1 MTRDHG
7 GGAAAMLEFR
17 GVSAR
22 YGKLTALAEVSF
34 SVARGERVAVF
45 GHNGAGKTTLLK
57 CAVGGVPGMGGEVF
71 CGGERIDAGAV
82 HRNTRLGIGFVP
94 QGHNVFKNLNVD
106 RNLRIAGLLHD
117 VTFITQVYG
126 MFPMLAERRAQLA
139 GSLSGGQQQMLALG
153 MALMTQP
160 KILLLDE
167 PMSGLAPIIVESV
180 LATLK
185 RINETSGTAIVMVE
199 QNLKAT
205 LPAVERAVIL
215 KAGRVV
221 WDGSAE
227 ELARKEDLWVW
238 F

>member
-1 MTRDHG
+1 MS
-7 GGAAAMLEFR
+7 LEFV
-17 GVSAR
+17 GVGAR
-22 YGKLTALAEVSF
+22 YGKLTALSDISF
-34 SVARGERVAVF
+34 SVADAERVAVF

-57 CAVGGVPGMGGEVF
+57 CAVGGIEDAEGEVR
-71 CGGERIDAGAV
+71 CNGKTIERGAV
-82 HRNTRLGIGFVP
+82 YRNTQLGIGFVP
-94 QGHNVFKNLNVD
+94 QGHNVFKSLPVD

-117 VTFITQVYG
+117 EGYIERVYEL
-126 MFPMLAERRAQLA
+126 FPALAERRAQLA

-167 PMSGLAPIIVESV
+167 PMSGLAPVIVENV
-180 LATLK
+180 LATLR
-185 RINETSGTAIVMVE
+185 RINETTRTALVIVE
-199 QNLKAT
+199 QNVKAT

-221 WDGSAE
+221 WDGSSE
-227 ELARKEDLWVW
+227 ELARKEDLWAW

>member
-1 MTRDHG
+1 MIL
-7 GGAAAMLEFR
+7 AFQNL
-17 GVSAR
+17 SAR
-22 YGKLTALAEVSF
+22 YGKLTALADVSF
-34 SVARGERVAVF
+34 SVDAGARVAVF

-57 CAVGGVPGMGGEVF
+57 CAVGAISEVQGNVV
-71 CGGERIDAGAV
+71 CNGKPVRPGAV
-82 HRNTRLGIGFVP
+82 YRNTRHGIGFVP
-94 QGHNVFKNLNVD
+94 QGHNVFKSLSVE

-117 VTFITQVYG
+117 EGYAARVYEL
-126 MFPMLAERRAQLA
+126 FPILAQRRAQLA

-180 LATLK
+180 FESLM
-185 RINETSGTAIVMVE
+185 RINRETRAAIVVVE
-199 QNLKAT
+199 QNVKAT

-215 KAGRVV
+215 QSGRVV
-221 WDGSAE
+221 WDGPAG
-227 ELARKEDLWVW
+227 ELAAKKDLWAW

>member
-1 MTRDHG
+1 V
-7 GGAAAMLEFR
+7 LEIR
-17 GVSAR
+17 NLSAR
-22 YGKLTALAEVSF
+22 YGKLTALAGVSLQ
-34 SVARGERVAVF
+34 VADGERLAIF

-57 CAVGGVPGMGGEVF
+57 CAVGALLDVDGDVSCAGH
-71 CGGERIDAGAV
+71 RIEPGAV
-82 HRNTRLGIGFVP
+82 FRNTRHGIGFVP
-94 QGHNVFKNLNVD
+94 QGHNVFKNLGVE

-117 VTFITQVYG
+117 EAYIDRVYEL
-126 MFPMLAERRAQLA
+126 FPALAERRAQPA

-180 LATLK
+180 LSTLR
-185 RINETSGTAIVMVE
+185 RINEGTRTAIVMVE
-199 QNLKAT
+199 QNVMAA

-215 KAGRVV
+215 KAGRLV
-221 WDGSAE
+221 WDGAAE
-227 ELARKEDLWVW
+227 ELARKEDLWAW

>member
-1 MTRDHG
+1 MS
-7 GGAAAMLEFR
+7 GAPSGTAPMLEFR

-22 YGKLTALAEVSF
+22 YGKLTALSDISF
-34 SVARGERVAVF
+34 SVAAGERVAIF

-57 CAVGGVPGMGGEVF
+57 CAVGGVAGMGGAVL
-71 CGGERIDAGAV
+71 CGGMAIEAGAV
-82 HRNTRLGIGFVP
+82 HRNTRFGLGLVP

-117 VTFITQVYG
+117 GGFITQVYA
-126 MFPMLAERRAQLA
+126 MFPMLDQRRTQLA

-167 PMSGLAPIIVESV
+167 PMSGLAPIIVEAV

-185 RINETSGTAIVMVE
+185 QINEKSGTAIVMVE

-205 LPAVERAVIL
+205 LPAVERALIL
-215 KAGRVV
+215 KAGRLV
-221 WDGSAE
+221 WDGSSA
-227 ELARKEDLWVW
+227 ELARKEDLWEW